1 MEVQE
6 GKQYVTVRMT
16 YEGRE
21 KLRRLAALN
30 RRTMAQQ
37 MELLIDREWYRLRS
51 GVLATRGEGE
61 GVAGVGVE
69 D

>member
-37 MELLIDREWYRLRS
+37 MELLIDREWGRIRS
-51 GVLATRGEGE
+51 ETLAARGEGE
-61 GVAGVGVE
+61 GVAGVGE
-69 D
+69 GD